1 MKYLIFVFTLL
12 STVASAQVQSLHG
25 NYVDWGG
32 DIRYTSMDVHI
43 SHSKIVVVDKNVL
56 YIQPIASVD
65 TLSISEFYTKVKY
78 VTDYG
83 NQFIVEHNPIGIET
97 VDFILADSTT
107 IKIREV
113 FYDYNQGTSGY

>member
-1 MKYLIFVFTLL
+1 MKYLLFVFTLL

-32 DIRYTSMDVHI
+32 DIQYKSMDVHI
-43 SHSKIVVVDKNVL
+43 TQSKIVVVDKNVL

-65 TLSISEFYTKVKY
+65 TLDMSEFYTKVRY

-83 NQFIVEHNPIGIET
+83 NQFIVEYNPIGIET
-97 VDFILADSTT
+97 VDFILDSTT
-107 IKIREV
+107 IKIREI
-113 FYDYNQGTSGY
+113 FYEHSQSNSSY

>member
-1 MKYLIFVFTLL
+1 MKYLLFVFTLL

-32 DIRYTSMDVHI
+32 DIQYKSMDVHI
-43 SHSKIVVVDKNVL
+43 TQSKIVVVDKNVL

-65 TLSISEFYTKVKY
+65 TLDMSEFYTKVRY

-97 VDFILADSTT
+97 VDFILDSTT
-107 IKIREV
+107 IKIREI
-113 FYDYNQGTSGY
+113 FYEHSQSNSSY

>member
-32 DIRYTSMDVHI
+32 DIQYVSMDVHI
-43 SHSKIVVVDKNVL
+43 SHSKIVVVDKNVM
-56 YIQPIASVD
+56 YIQSIASVD
-65 TLSISEFYTKVKY
+65 TLSESEFYTKVKY

-83 NQFIVEHNPIGIET
+83 NQFIVEYNPIGIET
-97 VDFILADSTT
+97 VDFILAGTI
-107 IKIREV
+107 IKIREI
-113 FYDYNQGTSGY
+113 FYEHLQSTSGY

>member
-1 MKYLIFVFTLL
+1 MKYLMFVFTLL

-32 DIRYTSMDVHI
+32 DVKYTSMDVHI
-43 SHSKIVVVDKNVL
+43 TPSKIVLVDKNVL

-65 TLSISEFYTKVKY
+65 TLDMSEFYTKVRY

-97 VDFILADSTT
+97 VDFILASTT
-107 IKIREV
+107 IKIREI
-113 FYDYNQGTSGY
+113 FYEHSQSNSSY

>member
-1 MKYLIFVFTLL
+1 MKYLLFVFTLL

-32 DIRYTSMDVHI
+32 DIQYKSMDVHI
-43 SHSKIVVVDKNVL
+43 TQSKIVVVDKNVL

-65 TLSISEFYTKVKY
+65 TLDMSEFYTKVRY

-97 VDFILADSTT
+97 VDFILDSTT
-107 IKIREV
+107 IKIREI
-113 FYDYNQGTSGY
+113 FYEHLQSTSGY